1 MSTDNQTPNQT
12 ETFLTD
18 NVVLLAPTLS
28 IWKGQYQLPTSKTKT
43 TVDDVVVEE
52 GDVTTPRAKLFSK
65 KYPLDK
71 NGVPWQKRFQD
82 VDSALTK
89 LKNSMSVAFPINGV
103 RILPKASVAGFLER
117 VYGDT
122 VGRIKQRLDN
132 GFYTDAR
139 ERDAKAR
146 DYEQL
151 YAILPEDT
159 PVFNPLLEEQSLAYT
174 LRAAAIEFCDDLD
187 GIYAQ
192 MAQSTVW
199 EQVKHKVPKKA
210 SEMLAKFQIDVLPI
224 EVAASPTTSGIG
236 EFRNHLD
243 VVREACRRRA
253 EEAID
258 AMISEPREQLDKALQ
273 ELQDLI
279 ARQGQVTERS
289 FDATRRAMEKI
300 RLFECVADS
309 TMLSKMAELDRALK
323 TSPRTIRD
331 SKSVASNFSAVVANV
346 QAEIVSETARV
357 AAMNQLNPL
366 RAGRAIRKS

>member
-1 MSTDNQTPNQT
+1 MSVENNTID
-12 ETFLTD
+12 TFLTD

-43 TVDDVVVEE
+43 TIDDVVVGE

-82 VDSALTK
+82 VESSLTK

-122 VGRIKQRLDN
+122 VGRVKQRLDN

-146 DYEQL
+146 DYEQN
-151 YAILPEDT
+151 YAQLPEDT
-159 PVFNPLLEEQSLAYT
+159 PTFNPLIEEQSLAYA
-174 LRAAAIEFCDDLD
+174 LRATAMEFCNDLD
-187 GIYAQ
+187 AVYLQ
-192 MAQSTVW
+192 MSQSTVW

-210 SEMLAKFQIDVLPI
+210 TDMLAKFQIDVLPI
-224 EVAASPTTSGIG
+224 EVAASPTTSTIG
-236 EFRNHLD
+236 EFRNHMD

-258 AMISEPREQLDKALQ
+258 AMISEPREQLDKALS
-273 ELQDLI
+273 ELQELI
-279 ARQGQVTERS
+279 ARQGQVSERS

-309 TMLSKMAELDRALK
+309 TILSKMAELDAALK
-323 TSPRTIRD
+323 TPPRRIRD
-331 SKSVASNFSAVVANV
+331 NQTIASNFSSAIASI
-346 QAEIVSETARV
+346 QAGVVSETARA
-357 AAMNQLNPL
+357 AAMDKFNPL
-366 RAGRAIRKS
+366 RASRAIRKV

>member
-1 MSTDNQTPNQT
+1 MVIEADNID
-12 ETFLTD
+12 TFLTD

-28 IWKGQYQLPTSKTKT
+28 LWQGQYQLPTSKTKT

-65 KYPLDK
+65 KYPLDQH
-71 NGVPWQKRFQD
+71 GVPWQKRFQEIN
-82 VDSALTK
+82 SSLTK

-122 VGRIKQRLDN
+122 VGRIKQRLEN

-139 ERDAKAR
+139 ERDAKAMA
-146 DYEQL
+146 YEQQ
-151 YAILPEDT
+151 YSQLPDDT
-159 PVFNPLLEEQSLAYT
+159 PIFNPLIEEQSLAYT
-174 LRAAAIEFCDDLD
+174 LRAAAIEFCEDLD
-187 GIYAQ
+187 AIYVQ
-192 MAQSTVW
+192 MSQSTVW

-210 SEMLAKFQIDVLPI
+210 SDMLSRFQIDVLPI
-224 EVAASPTTSGIG
+224 EVAAAPTTSTIG
-236 EFRNHLD
+236 EFRNHMD

-258 AMISEPREQLDKALQ
+258 AMISEPREQLDKALA
-273 ELQDLI
+273 ELQELI
-279 ARQGQVTERS
+279 ARQGQVSERS

-309 TMLSKMAELDRALK
+309 TMLSKMAELDKALK
-323 TSPRTIRD
+323 TPPRQIRD
-331 SKSVASNFSAVVANV
+331 NQAIASNFSAAIASV
-346 QAEIVSETARV
+346 QAEVVSETAR
-357 AAMNQLNPL
+357 ATAMDKFNPL
-366 RAGRAIRKS
+366 RASRAIRKV